1 MFQTTNQYRLVQEK
15 SLTSSQRKKLHITSW
30 PGCRG
35 HSDSTWF
42 VTYGPIY
49 NQSNLIPSLGFFH
62 WLLLNMSR
70 RFASKPRPKDPHEAS
85 ACDHVLTCFE
95 LNL

>member
-30 PGCRG
+30 PGCQG

-62 WLLLNMSR
+62 WRR
-70 RFASKPRPKDPHEAS
+70 RFASKPRPRTHMKPHL
-85 ACDHVLTCFE
+85 LTTCLPA
-95 LNL
+95 LN

>member
-42 VTYGPIY
+42 VTYGLRTHLQSIQSHPISGLFPLAPIEHE
-49 NQSNLIPSLGFFH
+49 QKVRQQTKTKGPTWSLSF
-62 WLLLNMSR
+62 
-70 RFASKPRPKDPHEAS
+70 
-85 ACDHVLTCFE
+85 
-95 LNL
+95 